1 MRFMIKMEKNKGIAM
16 VKIGLSVL
24 EEFYKDLGKQQEQK
38 EEIEYIEWLLEH
50 KGKGYTREF
59 YENNLQAKLD
69 KLKQQIQEE
78 KKQ

>member
-1 MRFMIKMEKNKGIAM
+1 M

-59 YENNLQAKLD
+59 YELD